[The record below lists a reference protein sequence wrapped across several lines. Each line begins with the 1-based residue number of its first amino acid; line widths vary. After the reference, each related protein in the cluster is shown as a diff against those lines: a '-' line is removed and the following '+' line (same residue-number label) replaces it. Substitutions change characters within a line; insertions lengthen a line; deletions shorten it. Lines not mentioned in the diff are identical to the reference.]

1 MAFLLTNQ
9 MFKPHPVEVPLLK
22 KGGVYSV
29 FKTKDGRA
37 ITLRPLRRGD
47 LDALVP
53 FANSF
58 VRERKRNRELG
69 ITSMDRRMT
78 RVNEKEFLD
87 KTLRDRAKRRRV
99 SVAAFDGDRL
109 VGHCDIVG
117 RTSRDERHTG
127 MLGIVVVEGYRGTG
141 LGEKMVRTAL
151 GQATK
156 FGIWAIELEVFATNA
171 PAKHLYEKL
180 GFKMVGIVP
189 KKVLRDG
196 RFTDIVRMYIH
207 LPHD

>member
-1 MAFLLTNQ
+1 M
-9 MFKPHPVEVPLLK
+9 K

-69 ITSMDRRMT
+69 ITSMERRVT
-78 RVNEKEFLD
+78 GVEEKKFLD
-87 KTLRDRAKRRRV
+87 KTLQDKAKRRRV

-117 RTSRDERHTG
+117 RTSLDERHTG
-127 MLGIVVVEGYRGTG
+127 LLGIVVVEGYRGAG

-151 GQATK
+151 GQALK
-156 FGIWAIELEVFATNA
+156 LGIWAIELEVFATNA
-171 PAKHLYEKL
+171 VAKHLYEKL
-180 GFKMVGIVP
+180 GFKTAGIIP

-196 RFTDIVRMYIH
+196 KFTDIVQMYIH
-207 LPHD
+207 LPHH

>member
-1 MAFLLTNQ
+1 MTR
-9 MFKPHPVEVPLLK
+9 
-22 KGGVYSV
+22 GGVHSV

-69 ITSMDRRMT
+69 ITSMERRVT
-78 RVNEKEFLD
+78 RADEKEFLD
-87 KTLRDRAKRRRV
+87 KTLREKAKKRRV

-109 VGHCDIVG
+109 IGHCDIAG
-117 RTSRDERHTG
+117 RTSVDERHTG
-127 MLGIVVVEGYRGTG
+127 LLGIVVVEGYRGTG
-141 LGEKMVRTAL
+141 LGEKMVSTAL
-151 GQATK
+151 GQASEL
-156 FGIWAIELEVFATNA
+156 GIWAIELEVFATNA

-180 GFKMVGIVP
+180 GFKTVGIIP

-196 RFTDIVRMYIH
+196 RFIDIVRMYIH